1 MINIVIPMA
10 GAGSRFAAVG
20 YKEPKPLIRINGIEM
35 IRVVIGNL
43 RPEMSHRFTFVCQ
56 SAHVANYGLR
66 QKLNNWAPG
75 CNVIEVQGLTQGA
88 ACTVL
93 AARNDIDNDDMLL
106 VVNSD
111 QYVDANIDDFIRRMK
126 SLTGDGLI
134 MTMKSSDP
142 KWSYVSIDSQLFV
155 TRVVE
160 KQVISNEAT
169 VGIYGFGTG
178 RLFVQAADE
187 MIREDVRVNNEFYV
201 APVYNSI
208 IKNGGKIGVYNIGS
222 DASGMYGLGT
232 PEDLELFLKNPIAT
246 KATIL
251 E

>member
-1 MINIVIPMA
+1 
-10 GAGSRFAAVG
+10 
-20 YKEPKPLIRINGIEM
+20 
-35 IRVVIGNL
+35 
-43 RPEMSHRFTFVCQ
+43 
-56 SAHVANYGLR
+56 
-66 QKLNNWAPG
+66 
-75 CNVIEVQGLTQGA
+75 
-88 ACTVL
+88 
-93 AARNDIDNDDMLL
+93 
-106 VVNSD
+106 
-111 QYVDANIDDFIRRMK
+111 MK